1 MTFDMNDAE
10 PQKTSEVIPDGTFA
24 KLIGKTATIVNSL
37 HWQGVD
43 RVADRLVVEGRAP
56 DGVVE
61 AVRVKDATFALGA
74 QWHPEFRATE
84 NPDSL
89 KLFQAFGAAARERA
103 RARRTRQP
111 AAACFR
117 SANAIS

>member
-1 MTFDMNDAE
+1 MYGPAHEIAFT
-10 PQKTSEVIPDGTFA
+10 PDGAFA
-24 KLIGKTATIVNSL
+24 RLMGKATTIVNSL
-37 HWQGVD
+37 HWQGID

-61 AVRVKDATFALGA
+61 AVRVKDAGFALGA

-103 RARRTRQP
+103 KQRRARQ
-111 AAACFR
+111 AAA
-117 SANAIS
+117 A